1 MTDKQTERLV
11 AALEDIAATLRA
23 MHALP
28 EQPLPVKVKHE
39 WAWPSTFFGGGM
51 FG

>member
-1 MTDKQTERLV
+1 MTDKHVERLV

-23 MHALP
+23 MRDAP
-28 EQPLPVKVKHE
+28 DGEPVKVKHE